1 MGDVM
6 YHVLHR
12 RRVTTMA
19 GACNILDHNL
29 RIKYVSNSVDT
40 MEAEQKKLPDYL
52 DAESMQFNVMQGC
65 LSRDDFC
72 AEYQK
77 RLDNARLKR
86 KIQRNASRVIETVIS
101 SSHAFCE
108 DWKENPESRATI
120 MKYLEEAVAWEF
132 RKHGDVAL
140 SVTFHCDES
149 TPHVHLLSVP
159 LVSYLDKTTNDVRLK
174 FSSSEFFGSR
184 GDLIRM
190 HSEFHDEVG
199 KKYGLERGEF
209 GSRSSHRELKDYK
222 NWEREQRELLKAKDD
237 SLVNRERQNHEQQRK
252 IAEIEKGLQQREQE
266 VKKQSLKLNSDVRAL
281 QSKQNE
287 FETIVIKSNQDIP
300 TIPEPPFALSRSKIK
315 AWVDSVQ
322 ENVAKAFR
330 SLKAAYE
337 TLVVKYNKAVSEIQQ
352 LRSANKQLHDEYQK
366 IKDDLLKKPFSEIQ
380 AQRDFVFSKN
390 EQSKTKHADEGR
402 EDHGRSRL

>member
-19 GACNILDHNL
+19 GGCSVLDHNL
-29 RIKYVSNSVDT
+29 RIKFVSDSEDTINESV
-40 MEAEQKKLPDYL
+40 ELPDYI
-52 DAESMQFNVMQGC
+52 DAESMQYNVMKGC
-65 LSRDDFC
+65 LSRDEFC

-108 DWKENPESRATI
+108 DWKENPESRSTI
-120 MKYLEEAVAWEF
+120 KNYLEDAVEWEF
-132 RKHGDVAL
+132 TKHGDVAL
-140 SVTFHCDES
+140 SVTYHWDET

-159 LVSYLDKTTNDVRLK
+159 LVPYLEKTTNDVSLK

-209 GSRSSHRELKDYK
+209 GSRSSHRELRDYK
-222 NWEREQRELLKAKDD
+222 NWEREQRAILKAMDE
-237 SLVNRERQNHEQQRK
+237 SLVDRERQNHEQQQK
-252 IAEIEKGLQQREQE
+252 IAEIEKVLLQREQE
-266 VKKQSLKLNSDVRAL
+266 VKKQSLKLDSDTRVL
-281 QSKQNE
+281 QAKHKE
-287 FETIVIKSNQDIP
+287 FETIIIKSNQGIP
-300 TIPEPPFALSRSKIK
+300 IIPEPPFVLSRSKIK
-315 AWVDSVQ
+315 TWVDSIQ
-322 ENVAKAFR
+322 ENVTKAFR
-330 SLKAAYE
+330 SIKAAYE

-352 LRSANKQLHDEYQK
+352 LRSANKQLHDEYQ
-366 IKDDLLKKPFSEIQ
+366 IIRNDLLKKPLSEIQ
-380 AQRDFVFSKN
+380 AQRDFVLSKK
-390 EQSKTKHADEGR
+390 EEGKAKYADEGR
-402 EDHGRSRL
+402 EDHGHSR